1 MKFYRYSRLLA
12 ILRIQATKLRMV
24 FLFEIGFLPISFWD
38 VLDIL
43 IVGYLIYRIYL
54 LLKGSI
60 AFNIFVGVV
69 VLYVVWWLVGLLK
82 MDMLSLLLNRFVN
95 VGFLII
101 IIIFQPEL
109 RRFFLLLG
117 STTLSGRSNIL
128 SQWLAKTVNPKVDN
142 SSEILEIKSAI
153 LRMSREKIGALIVF
167 SKNLDVGNIGHS
179 GTSLDAA
186 ISHSLLLSIFQK
198 ESPLHDG
205 AVVIGRGK
213 ILTAGCILPVSESR
227 DLPAS
232 VGLRHRAALGLSEK
246 TTAAAFVVSE
256 ETGTVSF
263 ASQGKI
269 EMNLNEARLNEALF
283 EHYE

>member
-1 MKFYRYSRLLA
+1 
-12 ILRIQATKLRMV
+12 MV
-24 FLFEIGFLPISFWD
+24 FLFEIGFLPVSFWD

-43 IVGYLIYRIYL
+43 IVGYLIYRVYL

-117 STTLSGRSNIL
+117 STTLSGRNNLL

-142 SSEILEIKSAI
+142 SSEVLEIKSAI
-153 LRMSREKIGALIVF
+153 LRMSKEKIGALIVF
-167 SKNLDVGNIGHS
+167 SKNLDVGNVGHS
-179 GTSLDAA
+179 GTSLNAA
-186 ISHSLLLSIFQK
+186 ISHPLLLSIFQK

-205 AVVIGRGK
+205 AVVIGKGK

-232 VGLRHRAALGLSEK
+232 AGLRHRAALGISER
-246 TTAAAFVVSE
+246 TTVAAFVVSE
-256 ETGTVSF
+256 ESGMVSF

-283 EHYE
+283 EQYE